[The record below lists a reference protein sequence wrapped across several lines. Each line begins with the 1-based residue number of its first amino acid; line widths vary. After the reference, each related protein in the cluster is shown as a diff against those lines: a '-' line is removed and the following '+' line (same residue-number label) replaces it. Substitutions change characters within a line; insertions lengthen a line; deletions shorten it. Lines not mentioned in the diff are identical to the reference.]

1 MAGPKE
7 LPVPQAAALAE
18 AGAEEILSV
27 WIVNREELASVFPP
41 DLYGEDVWKWGQV
54 LANVSRYVAN
64 AYAKQTGTSEAE
76 ALEAIRVN
84 YDEALRGGPQPVLQ
98 GT

>member
-1 MAGPKE
+1 MSVAGPKE
-7 LPVPQAAALAE
+7 LPVPKAAALAE

-84 YDEALRGGPQPVLQ
+84 YDEALRGGPRN
-98 GT
+98 